1 METNKDGKEI
11 VELRTLRKDRRGYMQ
26 YVFSLRARGVIGAYV
41 SEAGYAAYCP
51 AEVEAFQ
58 KTTKIGRPITRKKR
72 EAVYPDG
79 YEETRKM
86 LESLMADISKTKKG
100 E

>member
-1 METNKDGKEI
+1 MEKEI
-11 VELRTLRKDRRGYMQ
+11 VELRTLRKERRGFMQ
-26 YVFSLRARGVIGAYV
+26 YVFSLRARGAIGAYV

-58 KTTKIGRPITRKKR
+58 RTTHVGRPISRKNFAR
-72 EAVYPDG
+72 ETG
-79 YEETRKM
+79 KTEEETMKL
-86 LESLMADISKTKKG
+86 LESLMSDISKTKKG